1 MTQDRWLIDTEPGQ
15 RFPIY
20 TRYNAND
27 VLPDPITPLGAS
39 LAWIPNIMPGFSM
52 GYAYNDA
59 VTAEEAHA
67 DGISPAAA
75 FFYGHMYVNL
85 TMPRT
90 VGIRNGLG
98 WQAVDAAFF
107 GDNEVPPHVPAPED
121 VNEELAEK
129 MAARTNWTLTTTT
142 FPELEEERQIAER
155 CRAERPDLAAL
166 TPAALIARARS
177 VMPLERLL
185 WRGEMVAGTQAAV
198 GPAVISQLVGGAD
211 PTLLVRLI
219 GHAGDVDSAAP
230 SYALWDLSRIVR
242 ADDALD
248 ALFDG
253 GVSGVR
259 EKLDDHPEFQASF
272 AAFIHDFGYRGPSE
286 WDLGA
291 DSWETRPELALG
303 LIDRLRKLGD
313 DASPSARQQSQA
325 ADTDDALATAL
336 GLIGDNDEAVQTLHL
351 AIASARRFGAWR
363 ERAKANCIKVLH
375 EGRVALH
382 EVGVR
387 LTAQGHIATPRQVF
401 MCLDEELDA
410 LTVKP
415 ESIAGRLADRERQW
429 LDLFGLDIPMF
440 VQFGDELPPLGELRR
455 RGEAPE
461 TAVVVGDVLTGTP
474 AAGGVATGRARIITD
489 TGDLS
494 AFEPGEILVAP
505 QTDPSWAPLF
515 LVSAGVVVDVGAMA
529 SHAMIVSRELGIPC
543 AAGVVGATARI
554 PNGALVRVDGSA
566 GTVTVLEL

>member
-1 MTQDRWLIDTEPGQ
+1 MAQDRWLIDTEPSR

-67 DGISPAAA
+67 DGISPGAA

-98 WQAVDAAFF
+98 WQAVDTAFF

-121 VNEELAEK
+121 FNEELAEK

-198 GPAVISQLVGGAD
+198 GPAVISQLVGEAD

-230 SYALWDLSRIVR
+230 SYALWDLSRVVR
-242 ADDALD
+242 ADAALND
-248 ALFDG
+248 LFDRG
-253 GVSGVR
+253 IKGIR
-259 EKLDDHPEFQASF
+259 DKLDDHPEFQASF

-303 LIDRLRKLGD
+303 LVDRLRTLSD
-313 DASPSARQQSQA
+313 DASPSARQQTQA
-325 ADTDDALATAL
+325 TETDEALATAL
-336 GLIGDNDEAVQTLHL
+336 ALIGDNQEAMQTLHL

-382 EVGVR
+382 ELGVR
-387 LTAQGHIATPRQVF
+387 LTAQGHIATPRQLF

-410 LTVKP
+410 LTIKP
-415 ESIAGRLADRERQW
+415 ESIAARLADRERQW

-440 VQFGDELPPLGELRR
+440 VQFGDELAPLSEMRR
-455 RGEAPE
+455 RGGDAVT
-461 TAVVVGDVLTGTP
+461 TASVGDVLTGMP
-474 AAGGVATGRARIITD
+474 ASGGVATGRARIITD
-489 TGDLS
+489 TGDIS

-505 QTDPSWAPLF
+505 QTDPSWTPLF